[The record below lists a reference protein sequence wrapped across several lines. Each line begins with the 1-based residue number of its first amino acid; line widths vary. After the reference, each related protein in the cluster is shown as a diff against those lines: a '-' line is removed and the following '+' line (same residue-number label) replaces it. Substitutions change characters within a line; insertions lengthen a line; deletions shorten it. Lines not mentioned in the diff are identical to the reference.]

1 MKRKAFDLTIFFLL
15 LICVFLLHNMRLFP
29 DYINNNNIYKIAEGS
44 KKLNINNLVV
54 YVYLGS
60 RLLDSL
66 IESMVIVAG
75 AFSLSYLWRKDD

>member
-1 MKRKAFDLTIFFLL
+1 
-15 LICVFLLHNMRLFP
+15 MRLFP